1 MYDIVVIGG
10 GVSGFVAAV
19 NAKRFYP
26 SKKVVVIEK
35 NPKKLIPC
43 GIPYIFDTY
52 GIDDDLMHLEKK
64 LKKFNVELITKEVR
78 SFDVNSKV
86 IMLSEA
92 SGESCAS
99 GSRAEKETG
108 ENNTDA
114 NDTNILK
121 YEKLIIATGSKPFV
135 PPIEGIENA
144 YFIKKDYDYLKD
156 LVSKA
161 KNASDITIIGGGF
174 IGLEIAD
181 ELSKTKNVTLIEA
194 MDSLLPNSFDTDF
207 SESVKEL
214 LSKKVRILLN
224 SKVSKITKEEVL
236 VNSRTIKSDLT
247 IVATGYKP
255 NTEMFKDVLPLNPK
269 GFIQADDYFR
279 VSKDVFAIGDCV
291 EHKEFFTSNPTP
303 LMLASTAAFDARV
316 AAANLYNLRII
327 RHNKDALNI
336 YSTVID
342 SKTFAAVGITEKMAK
357 EQGFD
362 IIVAKTVTHS
372 THPPK
377 FSHSTDVT
385 LKLIFSKKDLY
396 LLGAQLS
403 GGLNSAEIIN
413 ILSLA
418 IQKSA
423 TATDLY
429 TMQIGTH
436 PILTPPPTF
445 YPISATAAEALKES

>member
-26 SKKVVVIEK
+26 SKKVALIEK

-43 GIPYIFDTY
+43 GIPYIFNTY
-52 GIDDDLMHLEKK
+52 TIDDDLMQLDKKLEKFGIELIKAEVASIDINSKNIMLNSSDKK
-64 LKKFNVELITKEVR
+64 LK
-78 SFDVNSKV
+78 FD
-86 IMLSEA
+86 
-92 SGESCAS
+92 
-99 GSRAEKETG
+99 
-108 ENNTDA
+108 
-114 NDTNILK
+114 
-121 YEKLIIATGSKPFV
+121 KLIIAMGSKPVV
-135 PPIEGIENA
+135 PSIEGIENA
-144 YFIKKDYDYLKD
+144 YFVKKEYNYLNNLVKKVKD
-156 LVSKA
+156 A
-161 KNASDITIIGGGF
+161 ENITIIGGGF
-174 IGLEIAD
+174 IGLELAD
-181 ELSKTKNVTLIEA
+181 ELSKNKSITLIEA
-194 MDSLLPNSFDTDF
+194 METLLPNSFDSDF
-207 SESVKEL
+207 SDVVKEL
-214 LSKKVRILLN
+214 VSKKVNVLLN
-224 SKVSKITKEEVL
+224 SKVTKITKNEVV
-236 VNSRTIKSDLT
+236 VNGKSVKSDLT
-247 IVATGYKP
+247 FVATGFRP
-255 NTEMFKDVLPLNPK
+255 NTEIFNKVLPLNEK
-269 GFIQADDYFR
+269 GFIRVDDYFR
-279 VSKDVFAIGDCV
+279 VCKDVFAVGDCV

-336 YSTVID
+336 YSTIID
-342 SKTFAAVGITEKMAK
+342 GRMFAAVGITEKMAK
-357 EQGFD
+357 EQGFEVV
-362 IIVAKTVTHS
+362 VAKSTTHS

-377 FSHSTDVT
+377 FTHSTEVT

-445 YPISATAAEALKES
+445 YPISATAAEALKEN